1 MIENKVTFKLMT
13 RKIFETWL
21 VALLLG
27 LATFTGC
34 NSLEITMPIGPKGEQ
49 GAPGKDGADG
59 LSAYDLW
66 VKAVKEGEIK
76 DWNGGTELAD
86 FFIYLKGRDGK
97 DGADGK

>member
-49 GAPGKDGADG
+49 GLKPGIERCLTGGNGSLRNGILVIRCTPADPVQAKAGRKGILPPPVETCHQDGG
-59 LSAYDLW
+59 
-66 VKAVKEGEIK
+66 
-76 DWNGGTELAD
+76 
-86 FFIYLKGRDGK
+86 
-97 DGADGK
+97 